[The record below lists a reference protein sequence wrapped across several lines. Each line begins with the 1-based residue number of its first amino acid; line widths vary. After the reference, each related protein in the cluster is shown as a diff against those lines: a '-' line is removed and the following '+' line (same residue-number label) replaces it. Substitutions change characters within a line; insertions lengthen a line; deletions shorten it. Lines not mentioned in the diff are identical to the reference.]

1 MYADENFYHNRTHK
15 NTRESVLLNYE
26 SVLLNYETLLDLFSN
41 YLHYLMSKSNKIF
54 LSLFA
59 RLLNLTSFV
68 QIKLC
73 IQSDCSSRNKYDTT
87 KEYSTTIF

>member
-59 RLLNLTSFV
+59 RLFKVNIICPN
-68 QIKLC
+68 QIMH
-73 IQSDCSSRNKYDTT
+73 
-87 KEYSTTIF
+87 TIRLFLKK